1 VTDYAALR
9 WNRADAGAAHVAD
22 RIAVWLERQGWW
34 HAIDAAGWRVLLDR
48 RETGSL
54 LRTCAHDRIVL
65 IGRLFDRAATIFGRN
80 PEQICPADPESFPT
94 LAATLSAHGWG
105 AYVAIGIDEADP
117 DRTWIFR
124 DPIGALEC
132 VTWCAQGVRIVSSTP
147 EAILPAARPQDL
159 GIDWAR
165 VADLLASPGSVGDD
179 LPFTGLHAVPPGTVV
194 ECRSGARTETR
205 VWHPAHFCSPLP
217 ATTQEPER
225 RLAGLVD
232 SCVATWCSDIRN
244 GAAELSG
251 GLDSAIVAAA
261 ASRAKPSPIHRWFHY
276 SSDDIAGDERR
287 YAQAVADHLGLP
299 LTTRIR
305 AARRLGLEDIE
316 TMPIAARPG
325 SGAISLFHD
334 RHLAAELDRLDVDA
348 VLTGHG
354 GDALFF
360 QPTSPLVA
368 ADLWADGRSLAG
380 KWAALIDIARWTKRS
395 IWHVCAT
402 ALRHGIHPSP
412 LAFPAM
418 MHRFLGEAA
427 RGARHRH
434 PWLDGIA
441 HLPPAKQLQIWMIA
455 NGRSVFGASW
465 CAQGRRMIHPLMS
478 QPLIE
483 HVLAIPA
490 IDLTSGRRER
500 ALARAA
506 FAHRLPPTLIDRRGK
521 GDLTLYFGRMLA
533 GSTDFL
539 RAYLLDGTLAAHQ
552 VIDRRALEAILTP
565 DTLMAEDHYSELL
578 TSLILERWARS
589 WSERLGAGST
599 QGDATI
605 PSQRVRAGSK

>member
-1 VTDYAALR
+1 MTGYAALR
-9 WNRADAGAAHVAD
+9 WNRADAGAAQAAD
-22 RIAVWLERQGWW
+22 RIADWLGRQGWRR
-34 HAIDAAGWRVLLDR
+34 AIDAAGWCVMLDR
-48 RETGSL
+48 PDTGAF
-54 LRTCAHDRIVL
+54 LRTCAQDRIAL
-65 IGRLFDRAATIFGRN
+65 IGRLFDRAATLFGRN
-80 PEQICPADPESFPT
+80 PEPILPSDPESFHALAQT
-94 LAATLSAHGWG
+94 LTTRGWG

-132 VTWCAQGVRIVSSTP
+132 VTWRARGVRIVSSTP
-147 EAILPAARPQDL
+147 EAILPVARPDGL
-159 GIDWAR
+159 GIDWTR
-165 VADLLASPGSVGDD
+165 VAHLLAFPGSVGDD
-179 LPFTGLHAVPPGTVV
+179 LPLTGLHAVPAGTVV
-194 ECRSGARTETR
+194 ECRRTDRTETR
-205 VWHPAHFCSPLP
+205 VWHPADCCSPLP

-276 SSDDIAGDERR
+276 SSDDIAGDERQ
-287 YAQAVADHLGLP
+287 YAEAVADHLGLP

-325 SGAISLFHD
+325 SGAASLFHD
-334 RHLAAELDRLDVDA
+334 RDLAAKLDALNVDA

-354 GDALFF
+354 GDAIFF
-360 QPTSPLVA
+360 QPASPLVA

-380 KWAALIDIARWTKRS
+380 KWAALIDIARWTNIS
-395 IWHVCAT
+395 IWRVCAT

-412 LAFPAM
+412 LAIPST

-427 RGARHRH
+427 RGARHRS

-465 CAQGRRMIHPLMS
+465 CAQGRRMVHPLMS

-490 IDLTSGRRER
+490 IELTAGRRER
-500 ALARAA
+500 YLARAA
-506 FAHRLPPTLIDRRGK
+506 FARRLPPTLIERRGK

-539 RAYLLDGTLAAHQ
+539 RAYLLDGTLAAHK
-552 VIDRRALEAILTP
+552 VIDRRALETILTP

-589 WSERLGAGST
+589 WSERL
-599 QGDATI
+599 DATDQREAAP